1 MKNIKKVLI
10 SIMLIFMLFPTTILA
25 VSQAEWPS
33 TVYTYQTGG
42 KTYICDRETKKY
54 VSYTTGRTDTDGTV
68 WTVENRTRY
77 DSYWNF
83 QVRNDFGSWVTIHE
97 VSRNDQGQ
105 IITGDKGFEA
115 KEDTM
120 SEFDKYVPSWLKN
133 AVNKNDK
140 TGETAKQTVI
150 QVAVMAY
157 DLFFIAS
164 LFFCGFKVID
174 AIWLSETR
182 AQHAIT
188 KNQLNQE
195 IFEPIKGLI
204 YFVLGLIIIR
214 LIIVMVMPEYAG
226 LLSILNDNI

>member
-1 MKNIKKVLI
+1 
-10 SIMLIFMLFPTTILA
+10 
-25 VSQAEWPS
+25 
-33 TVYTYQTGG
+33 
-42 KTYICDRETKKY
+42 
-54 VSYTTGRTDTDGTV
+54 
-68 WTVENRTRY
+68 
-77 DSYWNF
+77 
-83 QVRNDFGSWVTIHE
+83 
-97 VSRNDQGQ
+97 
-105 IITGDKGFEA
+105 
-115 KEDTM
+115 M

-133 AVNKNDK
+133 AVNKNDT

-214 LIIVMVMPEYAG
+214 LIIIMVMPEYAG